1 MPPLS
6 SIVFGI
12 EACISTL
19 NGVLGLIPTPLSARN
34 AEFIGSVPGVHAVS
48 LGIAS
53 IGYISLLLLFLPHF
67 KPCSIIHLLIY
78 S

>member
-12 EACISTL
+12 EGCISTL

-34 AEFIGSVPGVHAVS
+34 AEFIGSVPGMHAVS

-53 IGYISLLLLFLPHF
+53 IGYISLF
-67 KPCSIIHLLIY
+67 III
-78 S
+78 SPSR